1 MIHRIEILGHWVLSF
16 ESFWNCK
23 TLQVSYATLVTW
35 SIWYCFF
42 AVHKK
47 VGDFPHLAADFQ
59 KKKVAGE
66 YLGGYHTMFLRR
78 LHNCCRNWT
87 SNVRSVSWREKHG
100 KMKPGIQVDHNG
112 IRVRWFAWN
121 LRISDSTGSR
131 SPTEWNG
138 SRMWQLWTRH
148 SITRMNHFLHDLHV
162 STYYANMC
170 KTWYI
175 YIYRFIRILYEVLI
189 ITYYIFAYVLQI

>member
-59 KKKVAGE
+59 KKKSC
-66 YLGGYHTMFLRR
+66 GGISWRLPYHVSEAFAQLLQKLDIKCEECQLEGKAWKKWNLESKLTTME
-78 LHNCCRNWT
+78 
-87 SNVRSVSWREKHG
+87 SVSDGLHE
-100 KMKPGIQVDHNG
+100 
-112 IRVRWFAWN
+112 N

-148 SITRMNHFLHDLHV
+148 SHHQNESFSTWSTCLYLLCKHV
-162 STYYANMC
+162 QNLI
-170 KTWYI
+170 YI
-175 YIYRFIRILYEVLI
+175 YIDLYV
-189 ITYYIFAYVLQI
+189 YYMKCLL